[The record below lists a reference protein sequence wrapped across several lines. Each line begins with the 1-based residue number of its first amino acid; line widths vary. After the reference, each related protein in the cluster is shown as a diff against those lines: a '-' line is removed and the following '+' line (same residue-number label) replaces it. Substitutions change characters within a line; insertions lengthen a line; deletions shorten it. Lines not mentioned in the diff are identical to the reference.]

1 MRKLPRH
8 KTQRIG
14 EFEDKRV
21 ALDDFI
27 KRIQAEN
34 GHLVFADEAIF
45 TARGFQMTAWS
56 APYTN
61 VVVEDRTDNQ
71 PC

>member
-1 MRKLPRH
+1 VRKLPKH

-14 EFEDKRV
+14 EFEDKRL

-45 TARGFQMTAWS
+45 TARGF
-56 APYTN
+56 
-61 VVVEDRTDNQ
+61 
-71 PC
+71 